1 VSRRPPG
8 RGGSRDGSRGSPGAT
23 RIFGITFRS
32 EELRDLGIAWVA
44 LSVAF
49 AILFAGGGRDALALL
64 STGEAGTL
72 GFLLVVS
79 LLTAGLGFLLHELA
93 HKVVAIRFGQTAVF
107 KANYQM
113 LGLGVMVALIGFIYA
128 APGAV
133 YHAGRVSEREQGL
146 VALAGP
152 LTNVALTVVF
162 VVPALGLLGGEPGLV
177 STVAVYGLTVNLLL
191 AGFNMI
197 PFGPLDG
204 ATVRDWSLT
213 VYVVTGVPCLL
224 LGVVGFILFGRLL

>member
-1 VSRRPPG
+1 VSRDSPG
-8 RGGSRDGSRGSPGAT
+8 RSGSRGGPRASPGAT
-23 RIFGITFRS
+23 RIFGITFRR
-32 EELRDLGIAWVA
+32 EELRDLAIAWVA

-49 AILFAGGGRDALALL
+49 AILFAGGGRGAMALL

-93 HKVVAIRFGQTAVF
+93 HKVVAIQFGQTAAF

-113 LGLGVMVALIGFIYA
+113 LGLGVMVALVGFIYA

-152 LTNVALTVVF
+152 LTNVALAAVFLLVVL
-162 VVPALGLLGGEPGLV
+162 ASLGGEAGVV
-177 STVAVYGLTVNLLL
+177 STVGVYGLAINLLL

-204 ATVRDWSLT
+204 ATVKEWSLP
-213 VYVVTGVPCLL
+213 VYVVTAVPCIL
-224 LGVVGFILFGRLL
+224 LGVVGFLTFPTP